1 MITAGLEDRHATND
15 GHVKRAFHR
24 FIGLDLGGVRGKTT
38 AIAEIAVGPSNGSAP
53 VTALVTKVALR
64 AGDQPWT
71 DETLAGYLTAMDP
84 ATTAIAVDA
93 PLTAHACGRCVRPA
107 CPGAVACDD
116 PAVVWLRTGNRVEL
130 SDQSSGMRSASATS
144 SGASRSLVTT
154 VRGGDTTAR
163 ARLTPYSH
171 RATEVSLVA
180 KGLWP
185 VSRLGGAN
193 SPIAARARHLARRL
207 GGAGWQLHHNLLEV
221 SPQATVTALFGARAA
236 RGRKRD
242 ADPWH
247 TRAEILTRLQDLSFA
262 PASRLARE
270 EVLRNDHC
278 FDAVISAYT
287 AYCWARDGWELP
299 EQGAEM
305 FATDGWVWAPP
316 DSAKR

>member
-1 MITAGLEDRHATND
+1 
-15 GHVKRAFHR
+15 VKRAFHK

-38 AIAEIAVGPSNGSAP
+38 AIAEISVGNHGSGWS
-53 VTALVTKVALR
+53 ALVTKVALR

-71 DETLAGYLTAMDP
+71 DETLAGYLVAMDP
-84 ATTAIAVDA
+84 VTTAIAVDA

-107 CPGAVACDD
+107 CPGALACED
-116 PAVVWLRTGNRVEL
+116 PAVVWLRSGQRVEL
-130 SDQSSGMRSASATS
+130 SDQSSSVRSASLS
-144 SGASRSLVTT
+144 STGSSSASSRSLMTT
-154 VRGGDTTAR
+154 VQSGESR

-207 GGAGWQLHHNLLEV
+207 SSSGWQLHRNLLEV

-247 TRAEILTRLQDLSFA
+247 TRAEILTRLHDLSFA
-262 PASRLARE
+262 PSSRLARE

-278 FDAVISAYT
+278 FDAVVSAYT

-299 EQGAEM
+299 EQGAEV

-316 DSAKR
+316 ESAKR

>member
-1 MITAGLEDRHATND
+1 VH
-15 GHVKRAFHR
+15 
-24 FIGLDLGGVRGKTT
+24 GG
-38 AIAEIAVGPSNGSAP
+38 EGS
-53 VTALVTKVALR
+53 
-64 AGDQPWT
+64 
-71 DETLAGYLTAMDP
+71 
-84 ATTAIAVDA
+84 
-93 PLTAHACGRCVRPA
+93 
-107 CPGAVACDD
+107 
-116 PAVVWLRTGNRVEL
+116 RV
-130 SDQSSGMRSASATS
+130 
-144 SGASRSLVTT
+144 
-154 VRGGDTTAR
+154 
-163 ARLTPYSH
+163 RLTPYSH
-171 RATEVSLVA
+171 RATEIALVT

-207 GGAGWQLHHNLLEV
+207 SGAGWQLHHNLLEV

-247 TRAEILTRLQDLSFA
+247 TRAEILTRLSDLSFA
-262 PASRLARE
+262 PSSRLARE
-270 EVLRNDHC
+270 DVLRNDHC

-316 DSAKR
+316 ESAKR

>member
-1 MITAGLEDRHATND
+1 M
-15 GHVKRAFHR
+15 KRPFQR

-38 AIAEIAVGPSNGSAP
+38 ALAEIATGAPSGSGAAS
-53 VTALVTKVALR
+53 ALVTRVALR
-64 AGDQPWT
+64 SGDQPWT
-71 DETLAGYLTAMDP
+71 DETLAGYLAELDP
-84 ATTAIAVDA
+84 TTTAIAVDA

-107 CPGAVACDD
+107 CPGAMACDD
-116 PAVVWLRTGNRVEL
+116 PAVVWLRTSSSSLSSSLGRVEL
-130 SDQSSGMRSASATS
+130 SSISSSSSASRTRVTS
-144 SGASRSLVTT
+144 SPVEPAG
-154 VRGGDTTAR
+154 R

-171 RATEVSLVA
+171 RATEVDLVA

-193 SPIAARARHLARRL
+193 SPIAARARHLVRRL
-207 GGAGWQLHHNLLEV
+207 GGAGWQLHENLLEV

-247 TRAEILTRLQDLSFA
+247 TRAEILTSLRDLSFA
-262 PASRLARE
+262 PSSRLARE

-287 AYCWARDGWELP
+287 AYCWARDGWEIP
-299 EQGAEM
+299 ERGGEM
-305 FATDGWVWAPP
+305 FRTDGWVWAPP
-316 DSAKR
+316 ERPAKR